1 MTDRIYGYKYNPEL
15 KVKDI
20 AKLVKK
26 EIKDKYKNIKV
37 SARTRNYNT
46 IDINVQLPK
55 EQYKAVKG
63 DDLTEGATYQDIEMR
78 ARRDKKTITEY
89 LKGRKILNKEGEIIK
104 KDIETIL
111 SMYDYDGSDI
121 LTDYFDRNF
130 YSFVNIELV

>member
-1 MTDRIYGYKYNPEL
+1 MTDRIYGYKYKPEL

-37 SARTRNYNT
+37 STRTRNYNT
-46 IDINVQLPK
+46 IDINIQLPK
-55 EQYKAVKG
+55 EQYKAVGK
-63 DDLTEGATYQDIEMR
+63 DDLTEYQDIEMR

-89 LKGRKILNKEGEIIK
+89 LKGRKILNKEGDTIK
-104 KDIETIL
+104 KDIETML

>member
-1 MTDRIYGYKYNPEL
+1 MTNRIYGYKYNPEL

-46 IDINVQLPK
+46 IAINVQLPK
-55 EQYKAVKG
+55 EQYKAVEK
-63 DDLTEGATYQDIEMR
+63 DDLTEYQDIEMW
-78 ARRDKKTITEY
+78 ARRDGKTIPEY
-89 LKGRKILNKEGEIIK
+89 LKERKILNKEGEVIK
-104 KDIETIL
+104 KDIETML